1 MKQRRLSSILFT
13 FFILIF
19 GQQNIFAQKF
29 DFEKATIESVGKDLR
44 SKKITVVEL
53 TQLYLKRMDS
63 LNPLVNAMLV
73 VNPDALEL
81 AKKADRELKKGMD
94 RGKLHGIPVILKDNI
109 DTRDKMPTTAG
120 SRALASSIAQN
131 DAYIVKK
138 LRDAGAIIIGK
149 ANLSEWANFRSNK
162 SSSGWSGVGG
172 QTNNPYK
179 LDCNPCGSSA
189 GSGVAVSSDFCLL
202 AIGTETNGS
211 IVCPSNANGVVGIK
225 PTVGLLSRSG
235 IIPIS
240 YTQDTPG
247 PMTRNVRDA
256 AIALG
261 LMTGIDSKDSIT
273 KESNDKS
280 YKDYTKFLTKE
291 GLKGKRLGI
300 FQPPLGKLQ
309 SVDSLFFKAVEY
321 MKVMGAEVV
330 EVPMLG
336 TKETGKSSFEVLLYE
351 FKDGLNKYFAALDP
365 AQKIKNIEDL
375 YAFNAADKIETGTF
389 DQKLIESAMKKGP
402 ITDKEYLEAKRKMHK
417 EMREEGIDKVMN
429 ELRLDAIIAPTGGP
443 AWKTDWEKGD
453 SFHIG
458 SSSPAAIAGYPNI
471 TVPMGFV
478 GELPVN
484 ISFFGRAYSEPILL
498 NIAYAYEQGTKHR
511 RSPKFLK

>member
-1 MKQRRLSSILFT
+1 MKQTIQLLTIAVLFFWT
-13 FFILIF
+13 INTQ
-19 GQQNIFAQKF
+19 GQKF
-29 DFEKATIESVGKDLR
+29 DFEKATITSVGKDIR
-44 SKKITVVEL
+44 SNRITVVEL
-53 TQLYLKRMDS
+53 TKLYLSRIDS

-73 VNPDALEL
+73 INPEALALARKADLEL
-81 AKKADRELKKGMD
+81 KAGLD

-109 DTRDKMPTTAG
+109 DTHDKMPTTAG
-120 SRALASSIAQN
+120 SRALAESIALN
-131 DAYIVKK
+131 DAFIVEK
-138 LRDAGAIIIGK
+138 LREAGAIIIGK
-149 ANLSEWANFRSNK
+149 ANLSEWANFRSSK

-189 GSGVAVSSDFCLL
+189 GSGVAISSDFCLI

-247 PMTRNVRDA
+247 PMARNVTDA
-256 AIALG
+256 AISLG
-261 LMTGIDSKDSIT
+261 FMTGLDLKDSIT
-273 KESNDKS
+273 KESEGK
-280 YKDYTKFLTKE
+280 YFEDYTQFLQKD
-291 GLKGKRLGI
+291 GLKGKRIGI
-300 FQPPLGKLQ
+300 FQPPLGKMK
-309 SVDSLFFKAVEY
+309 SVDSLFFKAVDY
-321 MKVMGAEVV
+321 MKSQGAEFVDV
-330 EVPMLG
+330 STLG
-336 TKETGKSSFEVLLYE
+336 TKDTGKSSFEVLLYE
-351 FKDGLNKYFAALDP
+351 FKDGLNKYFAGLNP
-365 AQKIKNIEDL
+365 NQKIKNIEDL
-375 YAFNAADKIETGTF
+375 FAFNASDNIETGVF
-389 DQKLIESAMKKGP
+389 DQKLIESAMKKGN
-402 ITDKEYLEAKRKMHK
+402 ITEKEYLEAKAKMHQ

-429 ELRLDAIIAPTGGP
+429 ELQLDAIIAPTGSP
-443 AWKTDWEKGD
+443 AWKTDWKKGD
-453 SFHIG
+453 TFHIG

-498 NIAYAYEQGTKHR
+498 SIVYAFEQGTMHR
-511 RSPKFLK
+511 KSPKFLK